1 MKLPS
6 VLWVSAVVAAGLL
19 GGCTAGESESPCT
32 TTSCAAASTD
42 PSDGTTGSGSPELS
56 PAGQA
61 TMLED
66 IIKQASFTKDVS
78 SRSWNG
84 TVIQVG
90 AWADTTTQDDRLS
103 LCDAIATA
111 IRPTGLVNRVAVT
124 AFQTSPSADPQ
135 VAASAA
141 ANPMVIWLSP
151 EATCKVGA

>member
-1 MKLPS
+1 
-6 VLWVSAVVAAGLL
+6 
-19 GGCTAGESESPCT
+19 
-32 TTSCAAASTD
+32 
-42 PSDGTTGSGSPELS
+42 
-56 PAGQA
+56 
-61 TMLED
+61 MLED
-66 IIKQASFTKDVS
+66 IIEQASFTKDVS

-111 IRPTGLVNRVAVT
+111 IRPTGLVDRVAVT

-135 VAASAA
+135 VAASTA